1 MSLDGMF
8 LMANG
13 HKISIDV
20 PDGWHL
26 GWKNFIIINLYL

>member
-1 MSLDGMF
+1 MALDGMF

-13 HKISIDV
+13 HKISVDV

-26 GWKNFIIINLYL
+26 GWFSLTF